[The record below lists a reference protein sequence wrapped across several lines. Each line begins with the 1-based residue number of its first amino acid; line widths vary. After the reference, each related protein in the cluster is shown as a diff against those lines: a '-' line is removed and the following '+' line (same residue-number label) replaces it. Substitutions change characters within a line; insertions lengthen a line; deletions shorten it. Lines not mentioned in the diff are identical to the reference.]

1 MLTDSWGVYV
11 ASGRTGEM
19 EICELEDPVR
29 STLCASWSCSR
40 ARFLG
45 LPGAP
50 SSLNLHVND
59 SPRQREQPLF
69 SPEHLSFRAPVYR

>member
-1 MLTDSWGVYV
+1 MLTASWGLNVV
-11 ASGRTGEM
+11 WGRMGEK
-19 EICELEDPVR
+19 CELEEPVR
-29 STLCASWSCSR
+29 STLCTSSCSR

-59 SPRQREQPLF
+59 RPRQREQPLF
-69 SPEHLSFRAPVYR
+69 SPEHLSFRVPVPY